1 MYKINQKIDTKIS
14 KANLGPSL
22 SRCKAGKTKLLHYSP
37 ILRNALLSQQDME
50 LDEITAGPKPLHLVL
65 VIGYWYTLIIDWR
78 VVDPS
83 RFV

>member
-1 MYKINQKIDTKIS
+1 MSADLAS
-14 KANLGPSL
+14 AAARL
-22 SRCKAGKTKLLHYSP
+22 AKTKLLHYSP

-65 VIGYWYTLIIDWR
+65 VIGYWYTLIIDWI